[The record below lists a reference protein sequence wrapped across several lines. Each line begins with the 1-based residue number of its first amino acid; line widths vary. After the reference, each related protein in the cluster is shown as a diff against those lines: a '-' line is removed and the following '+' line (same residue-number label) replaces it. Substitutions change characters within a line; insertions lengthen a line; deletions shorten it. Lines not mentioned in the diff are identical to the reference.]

1 MGLPKLWGKDSSGNH
16 GFAFSHVKTI
26 YYNWSSK
33 KLLST
38 KLSEMDTATN
48 NRILKSDIS
57 NVQVNNQN
65 KVPSSALVYG
75 MNNQIS
81 ELNARDKQLTLTMD
95 KWMIAHQIKGWGLVI
110 PVVAYEP
117 TSVEVTASQYKVFD
131 ESGQW
136 QNAGDPIIYNP
147 SIGGYNSFIH
157 ITAGGTYIDGHSY
170 LCTVGMELS

>member
-57 NVQVNNQN
+57 NVQVNNAN

-81 ELNARDKQLTLTMD
+81 ELNARGETLTLTMD
-95 KWMIAHQIKGWGLVI
+95 KWLLAHYVRGWGLVV
-110 PVVAYEP
+110 PLVVYQP
-117 TSVEVTASQYKVFD
+117 TQLENTESSYQVFD
-131 ESGQW
+131 NSGTW
-136 QNAGDPIIYNP
+136 VPAYDAIIYSLNL
-147 SIGGYNSFIH
+147 GGYNTFIH
-157 ITAGGTYIDGHSY
+157 LESSGSFTDGETY
-170 LCTVGMELS
+170 LCKIGMKLS

>member
-81 ELNARDKQLTLTMD
+81 ELNASVSDLTQYFGTGTEFNIDFTSRKQGAYLIVTNYSLRCVMRYSGSVTCRTLVENGHESVTVDGFMLHLSSD
-95 KWMIAHQIKGWGLVI
+95 TSI
-110 PVVAYEP
+110 P
-117 TSVEVTASQYKVFD
+117 
-131 ESGQW
+131 
-136 QNAGDPIIYNP
+136 
-147 SIGGYNSFIH
+147 
-157 ITAGGTYIDGHSY
+157 
-170 LCTVGMELS
+170 LGMAFFT

>member
-81 ELNARDKQLTLTMD
+81 ELNASLSDRFKFVNSGSLKDIKSSGVYYVSNVVTDKPDIT
-95 KWMIAHQIKGWGLVI
+95 GGLYVFAAVDETNYI
-110 PVVAYEP
+110 GLYICANS
-117 TSVEVTASQYKVFD
+117 SV
-131 ESGQW
+131 
-136 QNAGDPIIYNP
+136 DPIII
-147 SIGGYNSFIH
+147 IGGKEVYRLQKS
-157 ITAGGTYIDGHSY
+157 
-170 LCTVGMELS
+170 